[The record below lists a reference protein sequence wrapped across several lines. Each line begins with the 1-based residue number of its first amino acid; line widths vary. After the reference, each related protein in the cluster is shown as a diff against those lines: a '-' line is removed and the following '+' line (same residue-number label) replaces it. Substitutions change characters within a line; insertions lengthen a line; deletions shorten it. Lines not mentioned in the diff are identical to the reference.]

1 MPPQEPLPSF
11 KLLLPVM
18 VTEEPL
24 TISGAPAEDE
34 EWSSVRPSKTTPVAS
49 WTFKTFLFKPVATR
63 LPFLIVTLMTF
74 SVICTKFATA
84 PFVERMPPLK
94 FVDAVI
100 VFPFKSRIKSLLPI
114 FKELSNSTSFSSL
127 TVPFVPTAFS
137 ASSRLVYPF
146 PPTVATIFWLVVLSM
161 VILSPVTSP
170 ETELLVKATSK
181 SVSSPVVTSPSI
193 FTSVN
198 SKLEPAGLF

>member
-24 TISGAPAEDE
+24 TISGAPAVEA
-34 EWSSVRPSKTTPVAS
+34 EWSSVRPSKTTLVAS

-63 LPFLIVTLMTF
+63 LPFLIVTLLTF
-74 SVICTKFATA
+74 SVICTRFETA
-84 PFVERMPPLK
+84 PSVERLPPLK

-100 VFPFKSRIKSLLPI
+100 VFPFKSRVKSLLPI

-127 TVPFVPTAFS
+127 TVPFVPTSFS
-137 ASSRLVYPF
+137 ASVRLSYPF
-146 PPTVATIFWLVVLSM
+146 PATVATIFWLVVLSTVTLLP
-161 VILSPVTSP
+161 VISPVTVESLIF
-170 ETELLVKATSK
+170 TVV
-181 SVSSPVVTSPSI
+181 VSAVTFPFIS
-193 FTSVN
+193 TSVN
-198 SKLEPAGLF
+198 SKLEPSGLF